1 VQALSKIK
9 WERTVDE
16 LVLSERDG
24 ALHILTLNRP
34 DRHNAMDDAMSALF
48 QQRLGEALEE
58 AESSAILIR
67 ATGKS
72 FCSGRDTNVLGH
84 RARDESDFH
93 FVRRHQEGRLRM
105 QESTKPIIAAL
116 KGGAI
121 GGGCE
126 LALAADI
133 RVCDTTLKLAL
144 PEILYG
150 VLPDTGGT
158 QMMTAL
164 IGPSRTKYMVMTG
177 RAIDAATAL
186 EWGAVDFV
194 VAPEELDDRALE
206 IARDIAAKPPI
217 NLAMAKEMV
226 NLMHGP
232 TIRIGTRAELYAQS
246 YLFKTEDYQEAR
258 AAHREKRAP
267 SYKGK

>member
-1 VQALSKIK
+1 MS
-9 WERTVDE
+9 D

-24 ALHILTLNRP
+24 ALRILTLNRP

-48 QQRLGEALEE
+48 RQRLDEALEE
-58 AESSAILIR
+58 TESSAILIR
-67 ATGKS
+67 AAGRS

-105 QESTKPIIAAL
+105 QESAKPIVAAL

-133 RVCDTTLKLAL
+133 RISDTTLKMAL
-144 PEILYG
+144 PEIVYG

-164 IGPSRTKYMVMTG
+164 IGPSRAKYMVMTG
-177 RAIDAATAL
+177 KPIDAATAL

-194 VAPEELDDRALE
+194 VPPDELDAKALE

-232 TIRIGTRAELYAQS
+232 TIRTGTRAELYAQS

-258 AAHREKRAP
+258 AAYREKRVP
-267 SYKGK
+267 NYKGK

>member
-1 VQALSKIK
+1 MADQI
-9 WERTVDE
+9 
-16 LVLSERDG
+16 LSEREG
-24 ALHILTLNRP
+24 SLRIITLNRP
-34 DRHNAMDDAMSALF
+34 ERHNAMDDDMAGLF
-48 QQRLGEALEE
+48 QTLLGDALDEVD
-58 AESSAILIR
+58 SSAILIR

-72 FCSGRDTNVLGH
+72 FCSGRDTNVLGQ

-133 RVCDTTLKLAL
+133 RISDTTLKMAL

-177 RAIDAATAL
+177 QRIDAATAL

-194 VAPEELDDRALE
+194 VEPGDLDARALE

-217 NLAMAKEMV
+217 NLAMAKEMI
-226 NLMHGP
+226 NLMHGA
-232 TIRIGTRAELYAQS
+232 TIRTGTRAELYAQS
-246 YLFKTEDYQEAR
+246 YLFKTEDYHEAR
-258 AAHREKRAP
+258 AAIREKRAP
-267 SYKGK
+267 HYKGK

>member
-1 VQALSKIK
+1 M
-9 WERTVDE
+9 
-16 LVLSERDG
+16 VLSEREG
-24 ALHILTLNRP
+24 ALRILTLNRAE
-34 DRHNAMDDAMSALF
+34 RHNAMDDAMSALF
-48 QQRLGEALEE
+48 QRLLGEALDEDTTN
-58 AESSAILIR
+58 AVLIR
-67 ATGKS
+67 AAGKS
-72 FCSGRDTNVLGH
+72 FCSGRDTSVLGH

-93 FVRRHQEGRLRM
+93 FVRRAQEGRLRM
-105 QESTKPIIAAL
+105 QESTKPIVAAL
-116 KGGAI
+116 NWGVI

-133 RVCDTTLKLAL
+133 RVADTTLKMAL

-164 IGPSRTKYMVMTG
+164 VGPSRTKYLVLTG
-177 RAIDAATAL
+177 RPIDAATAL

-194 VAPEELDDRALE
+194 VSPEELDARALD

-217 NLAMAKEMV
+217 NLAMGKEMI

-232 TIRIGTRAELYAQS
+232 AIRTGTRAELYAQS
-246 YLFKTEDYQEAR
+246 YLFQTEDYREAR
-258 AAHREKRAP
+258 TALRERRQP
-267 SYKGK
+267 RYRGK

>member
-1 VQALSKIK
+1 MADLIQ
-9 WERTVDE
+9 
-16 LVLSERDG
+16 SEREG
-24 ALHILTLNRP
+24 ALRILTLNRP
-34 DRHNAMDDAMSALF
+34 DRHNAMDDDMSALF
-48 QQRLGEALEE
+48 RAALDDALEE
-58 AESSAILIR
+58 DASSAILIR
-67 ATGKS
+67 ANGKS
-72 FCSGRDTNVLGH
+72 FCSGRDTNVLGQ

-105 QESTKPIIAAL
+105 QEATKPIIAAL

-133 RVCDTTLKLAL
+133 RVSDTTLKMAL
-144 PEILYG
+144 PEINYG

-164 IGPSRTKYMVMTG
+164 IGPSRTKYMVMSG
-177 RAIDAATAL
+177 RPIDAATAL

-194 VAPEELDDRALE
+194 VAPEELDTRALE
-206 IARDIAAKPPI
+206 IAGDIAAKPPI

-232 TIRIGTRAELYAQS
+232 TIRTGTRAELYAQS
-246 YLFKTEDYQEAR
+246 YLFKTEDYLEAR
-258 AAHREKRAP
+258 TAHREKRTP
-267 SYKGK
+267 NYRGK

>member
-1 VQALSKIK
+1 M
-9 WERTVDE
+9 TE

-48 QQRLGEALEE
+48 RARLDEAIEE
-58 AESSAILIR
+58 SESSAILIR
-67 ATGKS
+67 AVGKS
-72 FCSGRDTNVLGH
+72 FCSGRDTQVLGH

-105 QESTKPIIAAL
+105 QESTKPIVAAL
-116 KGGAI
+116 KGGVI

-133 RVCDTTLKLAL
+133 RITDTTLKLAL

-177 RAIDAATAL
+177 RSIDATTAL

-194 VAPEELDDRALE
+194 VSPEELDARALE
-206 IARDIAAKPPI
+206 LARDVAAKPPI

>member
-1 VQALSKIK
+1 MADQI
-9 WERTVDE
+9 
-16 LVLSERDG
+16 LSEIDG
-24 ALHILTLNRP
+24 SLRIITLNRP
-34 DRHNAMDDAMSALF
+34 DRHNAMDDDMSALF
-48 QQRLGEALEE
+48 QALIGEALEE
-58 AESSAILIR
+58 TESNAILIR

-72 FCSGRDTNVLGH
+72 FCSGRDTNVLGQ

-126 LALAADI
+126 LAIAADI
-133 RVCDTTLKLAL
+133 RISDTTLKMAL

-177 RAIDAATAL
+177 QKIDAATAL

-194 VAPEELDDRALE
+194 VEPESLDAKALE
-206 IARDIAAKPPI
+206 VARDIAAKPPI
-217 NLAMAKEMV
+217 NLAMAKEMI
-226 NLMHGP
+226 NLMHGA
-232 TIRIGTRAELYAQS
+232 TIRTGTRAELYAQS
-246 YLFKTEDYQEAR
+246 YLFKTEDYHEAR
-258 AAHREKRAP
+258 TAIREKRTP
-267 SYKGK
+267 HYKGK

>member
-1 VQALSKIK
+1 MADQI
-9 WERTVDE
+9 
-16 LVLSERDG
+16 LSEIDG
-24 ALHILTLNRP
+24 SLRIITLNRP
-34 DRHNAMDDAMSALF
+34 DRHNAMDDDMSALF
-48 QQRLGEALEE
+48 QALIGEALEE
-58 AESSAILIR
+58 TESNAILIR

-72 FCSGRDTNVLGH
+72 FCSGRDTNVLGQ

-126 LALAADI
+126 LAIAADI
-133 RVCDTTLKLAL
+133 RISDTTLKMAL

-164 IGPSRTKYMVMTG
+164 IGPSRTKYLVMTG
-177 RAIDAATAL
+177 QKIDAATAL

-194 VAPEELDDRALE
+194 VEPESLDAQALE
-206 IARDIAAKPPI
+206 LARDIAAKPPI
-217 NLAMAKEMV
+217 NLAMAKEMI
-226 NLMHGP
+226 NLMHGA
-232 TIRIGTRAELYAQS
+232 TIRTGTRAELYAQS
-246 YLFKTEDYQEAR
+246 YLFKTEDYHEAR
-258 AAHREKRAP
+258 TAIREKRAP
-267 SYKGK
+267 HYKGK

>member
-1 VQALSKIK
+1 MADQI
-9 WERTVDE
+9 
-16 LVLSERDG
+16 LSEREG
-24 ALHILTLNRP
+24 SLRIITLDRP
-34 DRHNAMDDAMSALF
+34 ERHNAMDDDMAALF
-48 QQRLGEALEE
+48 QTVLGEALDEVD
-58 AESSAILIR
+58 SSAILIR

-72 FCSGRDTNVLGH
+72 FCSGRDTNVLGQ

-133 RVCDTTLKLAL
+133 RISDTTLKMAL

-177 RAIDAATAL
+177 QKIDSATAL

-194 VAPEELDDRALE
+194 VEPDELDAKALE
-206 IARDIAAKPPI
+206 VARDIAAKPPI
-217 NLAMAKEMV
+217 NLAMAKEMI
-226 NLMHGP
+226 NLMHGA
-232 TIRIGTRAELYAQS
+232 TIRTGTRAELYAQS
-246 YLFKTEDYQEAR
+246 YLFKTEDYHEAR
-258 AAHREKRAP
+258 AAIREKRAP
-267 SYKGK
+267 HYKGK

>member
-1 VQALSKIK
+1 MADQI
-9 WERTVDE
+9 
-16 LVLSERDG
+16 LSEIDG
-24 ALHILTLNRP
+24 SLRIITLNRP
-34 DRHNAMDDAMSALF
+34 DRHNAMDDDMSALF
-48 QQRLGEALEE
+48 QALIGEALEE
-58 AESSAILIR
+58 TESNAILIR

-72 FCSGRDTNVLGH
+72 FCSGRDTNVLGQ

-126 LALAADI
+126 LAIAADI
-133 RVCDTTLKLAL
+133 RISDTTLKMAL

-177 RAIDAATAL
+177 QKIDAATAL

-194 VAPEELDDRALE
+194 VEPESLDAKALE
-206 IARDIAAKPPI
+206 VARDIAAKPPI
-217 NLAMAKEMV
+217 NLAMAKEMI
-226 NLMHGP
+226 NLMHGA
-232 TIRIGTRAELYAQS
+232 TIRSGTRAELYAQS
-246 YLFKTEDYQEAR
+246 YLFKTEDYHEAR
-258 AAHREKRAP
+258 AAIREKRAP
-267 SYKGK
+267 HYKGK

>member
-1 VQALSKIK
+1 MS
-9 WERTVDE
+9 E
-16 LVLSERDG
+16 LILSERKG
-24 ALHILTLNRP
+24 ALRILTLNRP

-48 QQRLGEALEE
+48 QKLLGEALEE
-58 AESSAILIR
+58 SDSSAILIR
-67 ATGKS
+67 AVGKS

-93 FVRRHQEGRLRM
+93 FVRRHQESRLRM

-116 KGGAI
+116 KGGVI

-133 RVCDTTLKLAL
+133 RIADTTLKMAL

-177 RAIDAATAL
+177 RRIDAATAL
-186 EWGAVDFV
+186 EWGAVDFAV
-194 VAPEELDDRALE
+194 VPEELDARALE
-206 IARDIAAKPPI
+206 IATDIAARPPI
-217 NLAMAKEMV
+217 NLAMAKEMI

-232 TIRIGTRAELYAQS
+232 TIRTGTRAELYAQS